1 MKSLNVLLAGA
12 SGFLGTELRKKLLQ
26 KGHTVLCVSRQKS
39 KPNLSWEDLSKNG
52 LPDHI
57 DCVVNLSGAN
67 IMSPYRPWTK
77 AFQKEVYDSRINT
90 TRILRD
96 LCVAQHNKKT
106 PLTFVSASGLSCYPC
121 DGSIYSEN
129 FIFSHLPTSFLSHLQ
144 FKWEEAASMEPQAHN
159 QHPRSVIIRIGLV
172 LGNQGGALQAMLPS
186 FKLGLGASLGS
197 GQQPFP
203 WVHIDDLT
211 GIFLKAIETPEMK
224 GIFNAVAPS
233 IITNSEFSQALASKL
248 NRPCVLSVPSLV
260 LRSIY
265 GNDRASLLLDGPKV
279 WPESTQKAGYKFKH
293 DTIHQALDKIFP
305 TS

>member
-106 PLTFVSASGLSCYPC
+106 PLTFVSASGLCS
-121 DGSIYSEN
+121 
-129 FIFSHLPTSFLSHLQ
+129 
-144 FKWEEAASMEPQAHN
+144 
-159 QHPRSVIIRIGLV
+159 
-172 LGNQGGALQAMLPS
+172 
-186 FKLGLGASLGS
+186 
-197 GQQPFP
+197 
-203 WVHIDDLT
+203 
-211 GIFLKAIETPEMK
+211 
-224 GIFNAVAPS
+224 
-233 IITNSEFSQALASKL
+233 
-248 NRPCVLSVPSLV
+248 
-260 LRSIY
+260 
-265 GNDRASLLLDGPKV
+265 
-279 WPESTQKAGYKFKH
+279 
-293 DTIHQALDKIFP
+293 
-305 TS
+305 